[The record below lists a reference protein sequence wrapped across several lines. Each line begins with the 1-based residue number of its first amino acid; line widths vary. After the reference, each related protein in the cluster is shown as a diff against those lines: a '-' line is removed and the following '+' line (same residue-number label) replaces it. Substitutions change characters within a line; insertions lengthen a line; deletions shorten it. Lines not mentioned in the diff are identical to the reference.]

1 MLEKTINNQAPGRLA
16 LPPVSSGLAAD
27 SIFSLEL
34 SQWLEY

>member
-1 MLEKTINNQAPGRLA
+1 MLEKTINNSSGRLA
-16 LPPVSSGLAAD
+16 LPSVSSGLAAG